1 MPEILNATAI
11 ASANVTGPAFV
22 VVPIGDG
29 RSGWPHMGLYAKNV
43 SKMLTAAK
51 PHGKAVYILT
61 PRDLGA
67 TWSKASKH
75 NSLDAALMIVPSRIE
90 CNSQYYFIGKH
101 VYDCTASARST
112 GAPAP

>member
-43 SKMLTAAK
+43 SKMLIAAK
-51 PHGKAVYILT
+51 PHGRAVYILT
-61 PRDLGA
+61 PRDLQRGA
-67 TWSKASKH
+67 STTRRCSE
-75 NSLDAALMIVPSRIE
+75 NGQRG
-90 CNSQYYFIGKH
+90 FIGKQVH
-101 VYDCTASARST
+101 DCASAT